1 VAWPAAWSVVLFTLV
16 LRTVAALATAE
27 FLLRDPLFRKRWWL
41 LPAQDVLGFL
51 VWMGGFL
58 GDTIVWRDR
67 KCTVLRDGRLQVN
80 P

>member
-1 VAWPAAWSVVLFTLV
+1 MVWPPAWPVVLLTLV
-16 LRTVAALATAE
+16 VRSMAAAATASYI
-27 FLLRDPLFRKRWWL
+27 LRDPLIRKQWWL
-41 LPAQDVLGFL
+41 LPVQDVLGFL

-67 KCTVLRDGRLQVN
+67 KCTVLRDGRLHVN